1 MNRTNI
7 VFSREVELK
16 KKGTYLQN
24 RNRVTNGEKK
34 LWLQRGEWG

>member
-16 KKGTYLQN
+16 KKTGTYLQN
-24 RNRVTNGEKK
+24 MNRVTNMENE
-34 LWLQRGEWG
+34 LMVC

>member
-24 RNRVTNGEKK
+24 RNIVTNMENE
-34 LWLQRGEWG
+34 LMVC